1 MDYLR
6 KGQPVPA
13 ILKNSLSSNYQN
25 IVLIKNNITSLQTN
39 YRNTQAQYDRIISRL
54 KAIE

>member
-13 ILKNSLSSNYQN
+13 VLKNSLNSNYQN
-25 IVLIKNNITSLQTN
+25 LVLIKNNITSLQTN

>member
-13 ILKNSLSSNYQN
+13 ILKNSLNSNYQN